1 MQEDESKARDA
12 TALWEESDGEEI
24 SWKWASGNFAA
35 CDKISFK

>member
-12 TALWEESDGEEI
+12 AALWEESGGEEI
-24 SWKWASGNFAA
+24 CWKPASGNFAA